1 MKKKTGI
8 EYFETK
14 KYYCWLTGFG
24 SPRWCQKM
32 ATKPVDQV
40 KDYLKREKKQRDE

>member
-1 MKKKTGI
+1 MKKKTEI

-24 SPRWCQKM
+24 SLDG
-32 ATKPVDQV
+32 A
-40 KDYLKREKKQRDE
+40 KKWQPSLWIR